1 MRNIVLAMAMIV
13 MGAAALA
20 APATAPVEQ
29 TIERC
34 KKTPDFCKALI
45 REASSHAAAAK
56 EACVPRDTPPD
67 EVAERVMH
75 TVEDV
80 LEEDPDFRD
89 FSYGALAGQI
99 IALLYPCGVVS

>member
-1 MRNIVLAMAMIV
+1 MRSIVLAMAMIL
-13 MGAAALA
+13 MGAAVSA
-20 APATAPVEQ
+20 APIAAPVEQ

-56 EACVPRDTPPD
+56 EACVPRGTPPD

-80 LEEDPDFRD
+80 LEEDPDFKD
-89 FSYGALAGQI
+89 FSYGVLAGQI
-99 IALLYPCGVVS
+99 ISFLYPCGVVS